1 LLIIDEYFSD
11 IDLHAFILEGRKESE
26 LDTCDSQDDK
36 ERRPLHE
43 GLCSL

>member
-1 LLIIDEYFSD
+1 MIIDWCFSD
-11 IDLHAFILEGRKESE
+11 KELNAFILEGRKGNE
-26 LDTCDSQDDK
+26 LGACDSEDDN